1 MEDDRTCL
9 AGSGC
14 YCEGR
19 EGLSW
24 IRLDDNFPDHPKV
37 ITLSDKAFRVYI
49 SGLCYSSRYLTDGF
63 LADPVVNRLDGVLS
77 AEELVLVGLWSRREN
92 GWEIASYAEY
102 QTSKE
107 QVEAAKARNRERVAK
122 WRKRSQE
129 ESEDSEAN
137 AITNA
142 ISNELVMEPHT
153 HTHTPIHTHT
163 DIKDKT
169 ISLPR
174 VKTARSSVERISNK
188 LAEARA
194 NGVNAWNLSK
204 LIQEEWDILHD
215 SNDIGG
221 CIALTAWYVSELL
234 SRELTSQEIAR
245 MGQMTKRFGR
255 IALLAIDEAAS
266 KDLEDL
272 VSYAFR
278 IAQNMYTERKA

>member
-1 MEDDRTCL
+1 M
-9 AGSGC
+9 
-14 YCEGR
+14 
-19 EGLSW
+19 SW

-37 ITLSDKAFRVYI
+37 ITLSDKAFRTYI
-49 SGLCYSSRYLTDGF
+49 SGLCYASRYLTDGF
-63 LADPVVNRLDGVLS
+63 LAEPVVNRLDGVLS
-77 AEELVLVGLWSRREN
+77 AGELEGVGLWRKREN
-92 GWEIASYAEY
+92 GWEIASYSEY

-107 QVEAAKARNRERVAK
+107 QVEAAKAKNRERVAK
-122 WRKRSQE
+122 WRNKKHEGE
-129 ESEDSEAN
+129 EVN
-137 AITNA
+137 GITNA

-174 VKTARSSVERISNK
+174 VHAAKDAVERISK
-188 LAEARA
+188 TLADARA
-194 NGVNAWNLSK
+194 NGINAWNLSK
-204 LIQEEWDILHD
+204 LVQEEWDRLHE
-215 SNDIGG
+215 SNEIGA
-221 CIALTAWYVSELL
+221 CIGLTAWYVSELL

-266 KDLEDL
+266 KDLDDL

-278 IAQNMYTERKA
+278 IAQNMYAERKA